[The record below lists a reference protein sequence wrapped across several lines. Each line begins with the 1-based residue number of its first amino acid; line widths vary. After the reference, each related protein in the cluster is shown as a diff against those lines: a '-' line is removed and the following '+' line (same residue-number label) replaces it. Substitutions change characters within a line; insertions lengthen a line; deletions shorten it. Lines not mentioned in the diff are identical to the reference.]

1 MQVKVHG
8 SYLQGDIDI
17 IISKSYA
24 HRVLIL
30 CALADKPTKVM
41 GKSCAKDIIST
52 INCLTALGAQIDET
66 PNGYIVTPIKENK
79 EAICNAGESGSTL
92 RFLLPI
98 ASALGQNCTFK
109 TEGRLGER
117 PMKDLIYSLQQ
128 GGVSITDT
136 APYRLSGK
144 LKSGEYKIKGDISS
158 QYITGLLLAL
168 PILNG
173 DSKIIVEGK
182 MSSQGYID
190 ITLDVIKKFGVNI
203 EKTSYGFFI
212 QGGQKYI
219 SPNEITIEGDWSNA
233 AFFLAAGAI
242 NGDITVRGLDI
253 DSKQG
258 DKEIYNILKAMGAN
272 IKVVD
277 DGIKVK
283 RSKLSSI
290 EIDAD
295 NIPDL
300 VPILC
305 VLSAYATGKTVIKN
319 VERLRYKE
327 SDRIASTMQMLAT
340 LGIQTSYNGSL
351 NIVNGKVTGG
361 IVDGFCDHRIVMS
374 ASVAALLSNNTVDI
388 LGAEAV
394 NKSYPNFFEEYKRL
408 GGKVDVID

>member
-30 CALADKPTKVM
+30 CALADEPTKVM

-52 INCLTALGAQIDET
+52 INCLTALGAEINET
-66 PNGYIVTPIKENK
+66 PNGYTVMPIKENK

-98 ASALGQNCTFK
+98 ASALGKNCTFK

-233 AFFLAAGAI
+233 AFFLAAGAL
-242 NGDITVRGLDI
+242 NGDITVRGLNI

-258 DKEIYNILKAMGAN
+258 DKEIYNILKAMGAD

-277 DGIKVK
+277 GGIKVK

-327 SDRIASTMQMLAT
+327 SDRIASTMQLLAT
-340 LGIQTSYNGSL
+340 LGIQTSYNGNL
-351 NIVNGKVTGG
+351 NIENGKVSGG
-361 IVDGFCDHRIVMS
+361 RVDGFCDHRIVMS
-374 ASVAALLSNNTVDI
+374 ASVAALLSNNAVDI